1 MFLFDSGNRALFRED
16 RKKHW
21 ASLRRRDLGF
31 WTPSRDLHPCS
42 RRLQPFSDAEV
53 GLSQRAEVFTM
64 G

>member
-1 MFLFDSGNRALFRED
+1 MSLFDSGNRALFRED

-21 ASLRRRDLGF
+21 GSLRRRDLGF
-31 WTPSRDLHPCS
+31 GHHPETFTLVV